1 MLFIDLKAIVLDI
14 DGTLLNDENLIDSR
28 TKNKLIEAQEK
39 GIKVI
44 LASGR
49 PTTGVL
55 PLAEELKMDEYEGFI
70 VSYNG
75 SEVYDV
81 KTEEVVFNQGIPTKL
96 AQAILKHLSNFNVV
110 PMVDRKDYMYVSDA
124 YPDMEIF
131 TPTGHLN
138 IVHYEARNGNFKIQ
152 EVDDFST
159 VIQEPV
165 NKILVTGEPDY
176 LEKHYQEIREP
187 FTDQT
192 TAAFSTPFYYEF
204 TDQGIDKA
212 NALNEVFPK
221 MGIEAENMIAFG
233 DGQNDLSIIEYAGI
247 GVAMGNAVPEIKEI
261 ADEVTLSNIEDGIAD
276 FLDRF
281 F

>member
-1 MLFIDLKAIVLDI
+1 MDLKAIILDI
-14 DGTLLNDENLIDSR
+14 DGTLLNDDNLIDPR

-49 PTTGVL
+49 PTTGIL
-55 PLAEELKMDEYEGFI
+55 PLAEELEMDTYEGYI
-70 VSYNG
+70 IAYNG
-75 SEVYDV
+75 SSVYDV
-81 KTEEVVFNQGIPTKL
+81 KTEEVVFNQAIPTDL
-96 AQAILKHLSNFNVV
+96 AKAILNHLAEFNVV
-110 PMVDRKDYMYVSDA
+110 PMVDHKDYMYVSDA

-131 TPTGHLN
+131 TPTGHSN
-138 IVHYEARNGNFKIQ
+138 IVHYETRNGNFKIH

-159 VIQEPV
+159 VIKEPV
-165 NKILVTGEPDY
+165 NKILVTAEPDY
-176 LEKHYQEIREP
+176 LSKHYEAMREP
-187 FTDQT
+187 FLEQI

-212 NALNEVFPK
+212 KALHEVFPK
-221 MGIEAENMIAFG
+221 MGIDAKNMIAFG
-233 DGQNDLSIIEYAGI
+233 DGQNDRSIIEYAGI
-247 GVAMGNAVPEIKEI
+247 GVAMGNAVSEIQEI
-261 ADEVTLSNIEDGIAD
+261 ADEVTLTNVEDGIAE